1 MACHRKTDEVSFQN
15 KGEQSKN
22 TNYEKPGS
30 GLMEWIQMWIQV
42 PWFSISSTV
51 IKIIPT
57 CLEENSH

>member
-30 GLMEWIQMWIQV
+30 GLME
-42 PWFSISSTV
+42 
-51 IKIIPT
+51 
-57 CLEENSH
+57 